1 MPGVQPFELGVAW
14 EGFGIDRTDD
24 GVPSYDCFVVSESA
38 FGADGGR
45 VPPRRRRPPR
55 PGGDAD
61 LVIVPANV
69 DHGVALRCRARAAAD
84 DRRAGCARHERVLGR
99 VRLGEAGLLDGRDC
113 TTHWRHAHELADRFP
128 RARVNPNVLF
138 VCDGPVLTSAGT
150 ASGLDLCLH
159 LIRAD
164 HGEEVAR
171 RVARRMVMPPHR
183 DGGQAQYVD
192 APIRTR
198 DADTLA
204 PLLDELARQLQEE
217 HTIESLAERI
227 AMSPRTFARRFRAET
242 GTSPHLW
249 ITHQRVLLARR
260 MLEEGD
266 DPIDTVADRCGF
278 GTGRDAASS
287 LRPDRRRIA
296 GVLPPH
302 VPPACRQ
309 LSDAQ
314 GLRNRVLI
322 CLDTARAVD
331 RSFRTSEQSGEGH
344 GDRVGRRAQLPR

>member
-1 MPGVQPFELGVAW
+1 VSDRKPIRSVAIVAMPGVQPFELGVAW

-24 GVPSYDCFVVSESA
+24 GVPSYDCVIVSEQRS
-38 FGADGGR
+38 
-45 VPPRRRRPPR
+45 VPTAAGYRLDVDDRLDRA
-55 PGGDAD
+55 GEAD
-61 LVIVPANV
+61 LVIVPANADRSEGSHAV
-69 DHGVALRCRARAAAD
+69 LDLLSATVARGARVMSVCSGAFA
-84 DRRAGCARHERVLGR
+84 
-99 VRLGEAGLLDGRDC
+99 LGEAGLLDGRDC
-113 TTHWRHAHELADRFP
+113 TTHWKHAQELAERFP
-128 RARVNPNVLF
+128 HARVNPNVLF

-164 HGEEVAR
+164 HGEEIAR

-217 HTIESLAERI
+217 HSIESLADRVS
-227 AMSPRTFARRFRAET
+227 MSPRTFARRFRAET

-278 GTGRDAASS
+278 GTGAMLRHHFGRIVGVSPASYRRTFRQPAAS
-287 LRPDRRRIA
+287 
-296 GVLPPH
+296 
-302 VPPACRQ
+302 
-309 LSDAQ
+309 
-314 GLRNRVLI
+314 
-322 CLDTARAVD
+322 
-331 RSFRTSEQSGEGH
+331 
-344 GDRVGRRAQLPR
+344 

>member
-1 MPGVQPFELGVAW
+1 LNSCQSLWQGGVVTDHKPIRSVAIVAMPGVQPFELGVAW

-24 GVPSYDCFVVSESA
+24 GVPSYDCVVVSERRSVPTA
-38 FGADGGR
+38 AGYRLDVDHRLDRAGA
-45 VPPRRRRPPR
+45 
-55 PGGDAD
+55 AD
-61 LVIVPANV
+61 LVIVPANADRSEGSDAVLELLTATV
-69 DHGVALRCRARAAAD
+69 DRGARVMSVCSGAFA
-84 DRRAGCARHERVLGR
+84 
-99 VRLGEAGLLDGRDC
+99 LGEAGLLDDRDC
-113 TTHWRHAHELADRFP
+113 TTHWKHAQELADRFP

-204 PLLDELARQLQEE
+204 PLLDELGRQLHEE
-217 HTIESLAERI
+217 HTIESLADRT

-278 GTGRDAASS
+278 GTGAMLRHHFGRIVGVSPASYRRTFRQPAASLGDHS
-287 LRPDRRRIA
+287 TVAQSCPD
-296 GVLPPH
+296 
-302 VPPACRQ
+302 PA
-309 LSDAQ
+309 
-314 GLRNRVLI
+314 
-322 CLDTARAVD
+322 
-331 RSFRTSEQSGEGH
+331 
-344 GDRVGRRAQLPR
+344 

>member
-1 MPGVQPFELGVAW
+1 MLWHRDGVSGDRPIRSVAIVAMPGVQPFELGVAW

-24 GVPSYDCFVVSESA
+24 GVPAYDCVVVSETRS
-38 FGADGGR
+38 
-45 VPPRRRRPPR
+45 VPTAAGYSLSVDEPLDRARS
-55 PGGDAD
+55 AD
-61 LVIVPANV
+61 LVIVPANADRTEGSDAVLELLRETV
-69 DHGVALRCRARAAAD
+69 DRGARVMSVCSGAFA
-84 DRRAGCARHERVLGR
+84 
-99 VRLGEAGLLDGRDC
+99 LGEAGLLDDRNC
-113 TTHWRHAHELADRFP
+113 TTHWKHTDELAERFP

-164 HGEEVAR
+164 HGEEIAR

-192 APIRTR
+192 VPIRTR
-198 DADTLA
+198 PAETLA
-204 PLLDELARQLQEE
+204 PLLDELGSELSSE
-217 HTIESLAERI
+217 HTVESLAQRV

-266 DPIDTVADRCGF
+266 DPIDTVAERCGF
-278 GTGRDAASS
+278 GTGAMLRHHFARIVGVSPASYRRTFRQAAS
-287 LRPDRRRIA
+287 
-296 GVLPPH
+296 
-302 VPPACRQ
+302 
-309 LSDAQ
+309 
-314 GLRNRVLI
+314 
-322 CLDTARAVD
+322 
-331 RSFRTSEQSGEGH
+331 
-344 GDRVGRRAQLPR
+344 

>member
-1 MPGVQPFELGVAW
+1 LISCHSVWQAGRVLPLRPIHSVAIVAMPGVQPFELGVAW

-24 GVPSYDCFVVSESA
+24 GVPAYDCVVVSEARS
-38 FGADGGR
+38 
-45 VPPRRRRPPR
+45 VPTAAGYSLTIDDRLDRARE
-55 PGGDAD
+55 AD
-61 LVIVPANV
+61 LVIVPANADRTEGSDAVLDLLRETV
-69 DHGVALRCRARAAAD
+69 DRGARVMSVCSGAFA
-84 DRRAGCARHERVLGR
+84 
-99 VRLGEAGLLDGRDC
+99 LGEAGLLDGRDC
-113 TTHWRHAHELADRFP
+113 TTHWKHTDELAERFP
-128 RARVNPNVLF
+128 LARVNPNVLF

-164 HGEEVAR
+164 HGEEIAR

-198 DADTLA
+198 PADTLA
-204 PLLDELARQLQEE
+204 PLLDQLGSELSDE
-217 HTIESLAERI
+217 HTVESLAQRV

-266 DPIDTVADRCGF
+266 DPIDTVAERCGF
-278 GTGRDAASS
+278 GTGAMLRHHFARIVGVSPASYRRTFRQAAS
-287 LRPDRRRIA
+287 
-296 GVLPPH
+296 
-302 VPPACRQ
+302 
-309 LSDAQ
+309 
-314 GLRNRVLI
+314 
-322 CLDTARAVD
+322 
-331 RSFRTSEQSGEGH
+331 
-344 GDRVGRRAQLPR
+344 